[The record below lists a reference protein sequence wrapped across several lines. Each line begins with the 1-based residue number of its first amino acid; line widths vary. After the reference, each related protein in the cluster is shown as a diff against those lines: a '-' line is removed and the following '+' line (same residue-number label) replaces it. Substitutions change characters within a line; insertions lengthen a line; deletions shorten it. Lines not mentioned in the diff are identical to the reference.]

1 MGGAGRKTKL
11 GCEWTRRA
19 YVAMLRMS
27 FTAFASTAR
36 TPYISTSVS
45 DANPTVVASLML
57 GVTLFNSKTEH
68 LRAHMPAW
76 RDVSDESYLDLL
88 TDVLM
93 RGVRAD
99 AANATS
105 DMRNGAT

>member
-1 MGGAGRKTKL
+1 
-11 GCEWTRRA
+11 
-19 YVAMLRMS
+19 
-27 FTAFASTAR
+27 
-36 TPYISTSVS
+36 
-45 DANPTVVASLML
+45 
-57 GVTLFNSKTEH
+57 
-68 LRAHMPAW
+68 MPAW